1 MVPVCNCSTR
11 GLAEECVDLRL
22 TPDSRSSCLN
32 HQRAGIQAPTT
43 TPCWSDVFILPSP
56 PSVDS
61 STSLNQGVTGWIWRL
76 PQVHSHGSQAA
87 ESKKKPLFPASPH
100 TLLLVEYSHVSIPF
114 YLDNIIKTIPPQDW
128 SVCLE
133 VLELRLACHHGACTR
148 KVVPY
153 SLESS

>member
-1 MVPVCNCSTR
+1 M
-11 GLAEECVDLRL
+11 
-22 TPDSRSSCLN
+22 
-32 HQRAGIQAPTT
+32 
-43 TPCWSDVFILPSP
+43 
-56 PSVDS
+56 
-61 STSLNQGVTGWIWRL
+61 TGWIWRL

-153 SLESS
+153 SLESSRSRSGLMRFSEVPFLMWSSWMWTGGGGKGGGVGKPWQPFIFLLHLLSGKNPSS